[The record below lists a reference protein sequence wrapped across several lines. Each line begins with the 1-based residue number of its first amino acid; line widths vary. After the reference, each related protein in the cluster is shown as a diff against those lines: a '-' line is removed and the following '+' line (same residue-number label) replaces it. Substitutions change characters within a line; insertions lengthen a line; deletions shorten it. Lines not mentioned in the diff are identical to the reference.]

1 MVLCRGELLRETAA
15 FPLEAFTWLDEAHH
29 ILESGLLYSETPGY
43 HTSKQQHLAAA
54 RVAELTCGVDRQEP
68 LWLPQA
74 RDYLCQLPNGWAPR
88 VQTNDVFSD
97 SSIISVKGGE
107 REPPAGSRRTPEY
120 LLGCR
125 PWGRVLGR
133 KPALQGKEAEQ
144 RAGGE
149 AGMGVGG
156 CALWGQGPRA
166 EQRPLGPTAACP
178 AGPCLCLLAAS
189 RSEWGCLMA

>member
-1 MVLCRGELLRETAA
+1 MVLCPAELLRETAA

-29 ILESGLLYSETPGY
+29 IPERGLLYSETPGC
-43 HTSKQQHLAAA
+43 HTSQQQHLAAA

-68 LWLPQA
+68 LWLSQA
-74 RDYLCQLPNGWAPR
+74 RDCLCQLPNSWAPR
-88 VQTNDVFSD
+88 VQTNGVFSD
-97 SSIISVKGGE
+97 SSIVSVKGGE

-125 PWGRVLGR
+125 PWARVLGQ

-149 AGMGVGG
+149 AGMGGGGMCTVGSG
-156 CALWGQGPRA
+156 SP
-166 EQRPLGPTAACP
+166 
-178 AGPCLCLLAAS
+178 S
-189 RSEWGCLMA
+189 